1 MTYLTDIVNNYISII
16 DISIALYILIN
27 NPDISLSKI
36 IFILYMNYKY
46 IIREL
51 YINHNRLYN
60 IFILF

>member
-1 MTYLTDIVNNYISII
+1 MIYLTDIVNNYISII

-46 IIREL
+46 IIRE
-51 YINHNRLYN
+51 
-60 IFILF
+60 FIY